1 MKPSPKQV
9 NLSIKQQ
16 NPIEMKRKNG
26 NLKSLSNPGYCN
38 ADTESFSECPRIK
51 PSLRA
56 AAR

>member
-1 MKPSPKQV
+1 MKT
-9 NLSIKQQ
+9 
-16 NPIEMKRKNG
+16 KNG
-26 NLKSLSNPGYCN
+26 HLKSPSNPGYCN